1 MHKTKTEKTLTSK
14 HIIANAVERMKSIF
28 LFHMTVMLFLTSIQI
43 CFGFRTILPISF
55 IVFCNTLC
63 LAERFWHVQL
73 VTLIYWPIETR
84 GVFVASRLLI
94 VTVAILTVLFCVKI
108 ITCQ

>member
-1 MHKTKTEKTLTSK
+1 
-14 HIIANAVERMKSIF
+14 
-28 LFHMTVMLFLTSIQI
+28 
-43 CFGFRTILPISF
+43 
-55 IVFCNTLC
+55 VFCNTLC